1 MHAVRAANAILFFIL
16 YKNHGRGKKKRGEEG
31 CVIYA
36 IIKRIG
42 QSWPERIRL
51 ERNWGREALSGTYT
65 CLLYYTLV
73 LNFPMVNST

>member
-1 MHAVRAANAILFFIL
+1 MA
-16 YKNHGRGKKKRGEEG
+16 GEKKGGEEG
-31 CVIYA
+31 RVICA

-51 ERNWGREALSGTYT
+51 ERNWGREAPSGTYT

-73 LNFPMVNST
+73 LNFSMVNPT